1 MVNKVD
7 ISEIERFN
15 ELGLLV
21 NSNFSNIYKL
31 NDIIDSQYDTVYGY
45 YFDNILVGFIHISK
59 LYETMDIVNIVVDM
73 NYRNR
78 GIATKL
84 ITYVESIY
92 DDIDNIMLEVNENNK
107 NAISLYEKCG
117 FNVINKRNN
126 YYGSDAALIM
136 KRVVDDERC

>member
-45 YFDNILVGFIHISK
+45 YLDNILVGFIHISK

-73 NYRNR
+73 KYRNR

-117 FNVINKRNN
+117 FKVINKRNN